1 MHIVFNLTR
10 TLNEGVLQLTANYCI
25 YIVND
30 CDTNMVSIGLVMGCV
45 LLLACSVE
53 SRLRKYNLLC

>member
-1 MHIVFNLTR
+1 
-10 TLNEGVLQLTANYCI
+10 LQLTANYCK